1 MKHMIHS
8 TTGVLLAGLIA
19 TGCSTAP
26 PADKVAA
33 ADAALGAAAQAV
45 NQASGNPHVA
55 KYASSELERANTSL
69 EKAKEA
75 WERKEDLPDT
85 TQFAYI
91 AKQRAATAEE
101 LANARAAEEAVTLA
115 ALERD
120 RAVQVAAAQAPA
132 RRAGDP
138 AAQPPRAQQIA
149 QAAAGFAV
157 GSARLPATASPLL
170 DGVVSNLKEHP
181 DRVIVIAGHA
191 DNTGNA
197 RYNDALAIK
206 RAEAVRTALLKRGVD
221 PARIAIRSF
230 GESNPVASNDN
241 VAGRQENRRVDAIIT
256 EADPQMVGS
265 TQGRTSTTQSGSDE
279 PKKKPKR

>member
-33 ADAALGAAAQAV
+33 ADAALGTAAQAV

-55 KYASSELERANTSL
+55 KYASSELEAANTSL

-132 RRAGDP
+132 RRAAEPG
-138 AAQPPRAQQIA
+138 ARSPRALQVT
-149 QAAAGFAV
+149 QAVAGFAV
-157 GSARLPATASPLL
+157 GSAKLPASASPML
-170 DGVVSNLKEHP
+170 DGMVSNLKEHP

-191 DNTGNA
+191 DNTGDT
-197 RYNDALAIK
+197 RYNDVLAMQ
-206 RAEAVRTALLKRGVD
+206 RAEAVRSALLKRGVD
-221 PARIAIRSF
+221 PARVAIRSF
-230 GESNPVASNDN
+230 GEASPVASNDN
-241 VAGRQENRRVDAIIT
+241 VAGRQENRRVDAIIA
-256 EADPQMVGS
+256 EGDPQMVGS
-265 TQGRTSTTQSGSDE
+265 TQGKTSTTGSGKDE
-279 PKKKPKR
+279 PKKKPKK